1 MIRKPDC
8 IVSAVIKNEEE
19 TAMEKSVTL
28 EMIRDAREALRGVAE
43 VTPVVTSKRLGT
55 NLFIKSENLQKT
67 GSFKIRGA
75 YNKIRHLT
83 PEEAARG
90 VIACSAGNH
99 AQGVALSA
107 TRLGIKSV
115 ICMPEGAPILKVEAT
130 RGYGAE
136 VVLVPGIYDDAAREA
151 ERLAREE
158 GYTFAH
164 PFNDPYVIA
173 GQGTI
178 GLEILDQV
186 PDVEQIIVPIGGGGL
201 ISGVATAVK
210 SMRPNVRVI
219 GVQAATVPSMF
230 VSFRSGMITTVK
242 DGATIADGIH
252 VLTPGDL
259 TFRLVQ
265 EYVDDIVTV
274 SEDEIAAAIVALLEG
289 RKTLAEGAGAT
300 TVAAYLFEK
309 VDTSLK
315 TAVVVS
321 GGNVDITTLSRIIT
335 KGLQKTGR
343 IVQLKTKLTDK
354 AGNLAQLLSCVANT
368 GANVLDIA
376 HEREDAKTEVN
387 SCVVTMTL
395 ETRDQLHVQEIRKT
409 LMSHGYHL
417 FD

>member
-1 MIRKPDC
+1 
-8 IVSAVIKNEEE
+8 
-19 TAMEKSVTL
+19 MEKSVTL
-28 EMIRDAREALRGVAE
+28 EMIKEAREALKGVAE

-55 NLFIKSENLQKT
+55 NLYIKSENLQKT

-75 YNKIRHLT
+75 
-83 PEEAARG
+83 
-90 VIACSAGNH
+90 SAGNH

-151 ERLAREE
+151 ERLSREE

-178 GLEILDQV
+178 GLEILEQV

-201 ISGVATAVK
+201 ISGIATAVK
-210 SMRPNVRVI
+210 SMRPNVKVI

-242 DGATIADGIH
+242 DGPTIADGIH

-265 EYVDDIVTV
+265 QYVDDIVTV

-300 TVAAYLFEK
+300 TVAAFLFDK

-354 AGNLAQLLSCVANT
+354 AGNLAQLLACVAET

-395 ETRDQLHVQEIRKT
+395 ETRDQMHVQEIRKE

>member
-1 MIRKPDC
+1 
-8 IVSAVIKNEEE
+8 
-19 TAMEKSVTL
+19 MEKKVTL
-28 EMIRDAREALRGVAE
+28 EMIREAREAMRGVVE
-43 VTPVVTSKRLGT
+43 VTPIVTSTRLGK
-55 NLFIKSENLQKT
+55 NLYIKSENLQKT

-75 YNKIRHLT
+75 FNKIRKLS

-151 ERLAREE
+151 ERLSKEK

-178 GLEILDQV
+178 GLEILEQV

-201 ISGVATAVK
+201 ISGIAVAVK
-210 SMRPNVRVI
+210 SMRPNVKII
-219 GVQAATVPSMF
+219 GVQSSTVPSMF
-230 VSFRSGMITTVK
+230 VSLRNGVITTVK
-242 DGATIADGIH
+242 DGPTIADGIH

-300 TVAAYLFEK
+300 TVAAYLFNK
-309 VDTSLK
+309 VDTMLK
-315 TAVVVS
+315 TVVVVS

-343 IVQLKTKLTDK
+343 IVQLTTKLADK
-354 AGNLAQLLSCVANT
+354 AGSLAQLLTCVADC
-368 GANVLDIA
+368 GANILNIE
-376 HEREDAKTEVN
+376 HEREDAKTSV
-387 SCVVTMTL
+387 STCVVTMTL
-395 ETRDQLHVQEIRKT
+395 ETRDEAHIRQIRKE
-409 LMSHGYHL
+409 LVSRGYHL

>member
-1 MIRKPDC
+1 MENRVTLKMIREA
-8 IVSAVIKNEEE
+8 S
-19 TAMEKSVTL
+19 
-28 EMIRDAREALRGVAE
+28 EALRDVSE
-43 VTPVVTSKRLGT
+43 ITPIVTSTRLGK
-55 NLFIKSENLQKT
+55 NLYIKSENLQKT

-75 YNKIRHLT
+75 FNKLRMLS
-83 PEEAARG
+83 PEEASRG

-107 TRLGIKSV
+107 TRLGIRSV

-136 VVLVPGIYDDAAREA
+136 VVLVPGIYDDAAAEA

-178 GLEILDQV
+178 GLEILEQV
-186 PDVEQIIVPIGGGGL
+186 PDVEQIVVPIGGGGL
-201 ISGVATAVK
+201 ISGVAVAVK
-210 SMRPNVRVI
+210 SMRPNVKVI

-230 VSFRSGMITTVK
+230 VSHRSGHITTVK
-242 DGATIADGIH
+242 DGPTIADGIH

-259 TFRLVQ
+259 TFDLV
-265 EYVDDIVTV
+265 ENYVDDIVTV

-289 RKTLAEGAGAT
+289 PKTVAEGAGAT
-300 TVAAYLFEK
+300 SVAASIFTRRDTALKTVA
-309 VDTSLK
+309 
-315 TAVVVS
+315 VVS
-321 GGNVDITTLSRIIT
+321 GGNVDLTTLSRIIT
-335 KGLQKTGR
+335 KGMQKTGR
-343 IVQLKTKLTDK
+343 IVQISTKLTDK
-354 AGNLAQLLSCVANT
+354 AGNLAHLLACVAES

-395 ETRDQLHVQEIRKT
+395 ETRNTEHVRALRAELTQR
-409 LMSHGYHL
+409 GYRL
-417 FD
+417 LD

>member
-1 MIRKPDC
+1 MDNKVTLDMIR
-8 IVSAVIKNEEE
+8 E
-19 TAMEKSVTL
+19 
-28 EMIRDAREALRGVAE
+28 AREALRGVAE
-43 VTPVVTSKRLGT
+43 VTPVVTSTRLGK
-55 NLFIKSENLQKT
+55 NLSIKSENLQKT

-75 YNKIRHLT
+75 FNKIRMLS
-83 PEEAARG
+83 PEEAKRG

-136 VVLVPGIYDDAAREA
+136 VVLVPGVYDDAAREA
-151 ERLAREE
+151 ERLSREE

-178 GLEILDQV
+178 GLEILEQV
-186 PDVEQIIVPIGGGGL
+186 PDVEQIVVPIGGGGL
-201 ISGVATAVK
+201 ISGIATAVK
-210 SMRPNVRVI
+210 SMRPNVKVI
-219 GVQAATVPSMF
+219 GVQASTVPSMF
-230 VSFRSGMITTVK
+230 VSHRTGEITTVK
-242 DGATIADGIH
+242 DGPTIADGIH
-252 VLTPGDL
+252 VLTPGKL
-259 TFRLVQ
+259 TFEIVQ
-265 EYVDDIVTV
+265 DYVDDIVTV

-289 RKTLAEGAGAT
+289 PKTVAEGAGAT
-300 TVAAYLFEK
+300 TVAAYLFNRL
-309 VDTSLK
+309 DTSLN
-315 TAVVVS
+315 TVAVVS

-343 IVQLKTKLTDK
+343 IVQFKTKLTDK
-354 AGNLAQLLSCVANT
+354 AGNLAQLLSCIAES
-368 GANVLDIA
+368 GANVLDIT

-395 ETRDQLHVQEIRKT
+395 ETRNAAHVQKIRED
-409 LMSHGYHL
+409 LIHHGYRL
-417 FD
+417 LID

>member
-1 MIRKPDC
+1 MENRVALAMIQ
-8 IVSAVIKNEEE
+8 
-19 TAMEKSVTL
+19 
-28 EMIRDAREALRGVAE
+28 DAREALKGVAE
-43 VTPVVTSKRLGT
+43 QTPVVTSTRLGK

-75 YNKIRHLT
+75 YNKIRNLS
-83 PEEAARG
+83 PEEASHG

-107 TRLGIKSV
+107 TKLGIRSV

-151 ERLAREE
+151 QRLAKEE

-178 GLEILDQV
+178 GLEVLEQV
-186 PDVEQIIVPIGGGGL
+186 PDVEQVIVPIGGGGL
-201 ISGVATAVK
+201 ISGVAVAIK
-210 SMRPNVRVI
+210 SMRPNVKVI

-230 VSFRSGMITTVK
+230 VSHRNGEITTVK
-242 DGATIADGIH
+242 DGPTIADGIH

-259 TFRLVQ
+259 TFRIVE

-274 SEDEIAAAIVALLEG
+274 SEDEIAAAILALMEG
-289 RKTLAEGAGAT
+289 RKTVAEGAGAT
-300 TVAAYLFEK
+300 SVAAYLFNK
-309 VDTSLK
+309 VDTSLN
-315 TAVVVS
+315 TVSIVS

-343 IVQLKTKLTDK
+343 MVQISTKLADK
-354 AGNLAQLLSCVANT
+354 AGNLAALLSCVAEN
-368 GANVLDIA
+368 GANVLGIY

-395 ETRDQLHVQEIRKT
+395 ETRDAEHVRK
-409 LMSHGYHL
+409 LREDLVRRGYRL
-417 FD
+417 LD

>member
-1 MIRKPDC
+1 
-8 IVSAVIKNEEE
+8 
-19 TAMEKSVTL
+19 
-28 EMIRDAREALRGVAE
+28 MIRDARKALSGVAE
-43 VTPVVTSKRLGT
+43 VTPIVTSTRLGK
-55 NLFIKSENLQKT
+55 NLYIKSENLQKT

-75 YNKIRHLT
+75 FNKIRMLS
-83 PEEAARG
+83 PEEASHG

-107 TRLGIKSV
+107 TRLGIRSV

-136 VVLVPGIYDDAAREA
+136 VVLVPGVYDDAAREA
-151 ERLAREE
+151 ERLSKEE

-178 GLEILDQV
+178 GLEILEQV
-186 PDVEQIIVPIGGGGL
+186 PEVEQIIVPIGGGGL
-201 ISGVATAVK
+201 ASGVAVAVK
-210 SMRPNVRVI
+210 SMRPNVKVI
-219 GVQAATVPSMF
+219 GVQASTVPSMF
-230 VSFRSGMITTVK
+230 VSIRSGEITTVK

-252 VLTPGDL
+252 VLTPGSL
-259 TFRLVQ
+259 TFKLIQ
-265 EYVDDIVTV
+265 EYLDDIVTV

-289 RKTLAEGAGAT
+289 PKTVAEGAGAT
-300 TVAAYLFEK
+300 SVAAYLFGK

-315 TAVVVS
+315 TVALVS

-343 IVQLKTKLTDK
+343 MVKLTTKLADK
-354 AGNLAQLLSCVANT
+354 AGNLAALLTCVADT
-368 GANVLDIA
+368 GANVLNIE

-395 ETRDQLHVQEIRKT
+395 ETRDEAHVLEIRKA
-409 LMSHGYHL
+409 LLSKGYHL

>member
-1 MIRKPDC
+1 MQTLVTLDMIRE
-8 IVSAVIKNEEE
+8 A
-19 TAMEKSVTL
+19 
-28 EMIRDAREALRGVAE
+28 RDALSGVAE
-43 VTPVVTSKRLGT
+43 KTPIVTSTRLGK
-55 NLFIKSENLQKT
+55 NLYIKSENLQKT

-75 YNKIRHLT
+75 FNKIRMLS
-83 PEEAARG
+83 PEEAERG

-151 ERLAREE
+151 ERLSREE

-178 GLEILDQV
+178 GLEILEQV
-186 PDVEQIIVPIGGGGL
+186 PEVEQIIVPIGGGGL
-201 ISGVATAVK
+201 ISGVAVAVK
-210 SMRPNVRVI
+210 SMRPNVKII
-219 GVQAATVPSMF
+219 GVQASTVPSMF
-230 VSFRSGMITTVK
+230 VSQRNGEITTVK
-242 DGATIADGIH
+242 DGPTIADGIH

-265 EYVDDIVTV
+265 EYVDEIVTV

-289 RKTLAEGAGAT
+289 PKTVAEGAGAT
-300 TVAAYLFEK
+300 SVAAYLFNK
-309 VDTSLK
+309 IDTSLN
-315 TAVVVS
+315 TVALVS

-343 IVQLKTKLTDK
+343 IVQIKTKLADK
-354 AGNLAQLLSCVANT
+354 AGNLAQLLKCIADA
-368 GANVLDIA
+368 GANVLNIE
-376 HEREDAKTEVN
+376 HEREDAKTSVN
-387 SCVVTMTL
+387 TCVVTMTL
-395 ETRDQLHVQEIRKT
+395 ETRDEVHVQMIRRE
-409 LMSHGYHL
+409 LRNRGYHL